1 MAKGPSNNQA
11 RLSLIDALQKD
22 EGTSRESLQA
32 RLRRVKESVRRDLQ
46 DLLNTRQR
54 CQGWS
59 SGLEQLERSVFD
71 YGVPDITGA
80 NLSSQDRRAAYLRDL
95 EGVIRRHDP
104 RFTSVKVES
113 VESANPHDR
122 VLRFRIEATLRVETG
137 PEQAVFDFRLE
148 PVSRH
153 FE

>member
-1 MAKGPSNNQA
+1 MNNGPTNHLA
-11 RLSLIDALQKD
+11 RLSLVDALQKV
-22 EGTSRESLQA
+22 EGTTRESAQA
-32 RLRRVKESVRRDLQ
+32 RMRRVKESVRRDLQ

-59 SGLEQLERSVFD
+59 PELEQLEESVFD

-80 NLSSQDRRAAYLRDL
+80 NLSSQDRRSAFLREL

-104 RFTSVKVES
+104 RFIAVKVQS
-113 VESANPHDR
+113 VESADPFDR
-122 VLRFRIEATLRVETG
+122 VLRFRINATLRVESG

>member
-1 MAKGPSNNQA
+1 MAKGPASGQA
-11 RLSLIDALQKD
+11 RLPLIDALQRE
-22 EGTSRESLQA
+22 EGTARESSQA
-32 RLRRVKESVRRDLQ
+32 RLRRIKESVRRDLQ

-59 SGLEQLERSVFD
+59 PGLEHLERSVFD

-80 NLSSQDRRAAYLRDL
+80 NLSSQNSRAAYLRDL

-104 RFTSVKVES
+104 RFTSVKVEA
-113 VESANPHDR
+113 VESPDPLDR

-137 PEQAVFDFRLE
+137 PEQTVFDFRLE